1 MSLTIQEQ
9 VSLRPYNTLAVDVR
23 ARYFVAVQS
32 LEQLQAVLAWAE
44 ERSVTVLLL
53 GGGSNLVLANDLDM
67 LVIHLQLCGIKL
79 LSEDADFARIEVQAG
94 ENWHAFVQW
103 SLAQGFSGLE
113 NLS

>member
-32 LEQLQAVLAWAE
+32 LEQLQAALAWAE
-44 ERSVTVLLL
+44 QRSITVLLL

-67 LVIHLQLCGIKL
+67 LVIHLQLRGLSCSVRMLTLPVLKCRRERTGML
-79 LSEDADFARIEVQAG
+79 LC
-94 ENWHAFVQW
+94 
-103 SLAQGFSGLE
+103 SGAL
-113 NLS
+113 LKVSVV